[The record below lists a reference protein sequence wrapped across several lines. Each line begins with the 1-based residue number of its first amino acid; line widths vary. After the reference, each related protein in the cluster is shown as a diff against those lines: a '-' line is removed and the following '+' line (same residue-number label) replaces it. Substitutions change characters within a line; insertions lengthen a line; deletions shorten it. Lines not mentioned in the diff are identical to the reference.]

1 MLSVGE
7 IERRMMTPTEVAS
20 VSHNQIGQK
29 LGRKG
34 QETRERILCAMLRLL
49 DDTDGPPV
57 TLTGV
62 ANEASIRLTNLYL
75 YFPDIGELLLAALA
89 RVMDTAAASYLDRL
103 GERWPD
109 ETLQQSCLE
118 FLTAHYEF
126 WKRNARIL
134 HMRNALADANDLR
147 VMEYRNS
154 ATTPLIAMLAAQMD
168 CPSGEDM
175 DGRNMRVATVLLTG
189 LERVAT
195 VVTNPHFVL
204 ISGKDAESDRDR
216 FVRGLIEAEA
226 EVVALT
232 VAHRRA
238 INRTR

>member
-1 MLSVGE
+1 
-7 IERRMMTPTEVAS
+7 MTVSEQVAS

-34 QETRERILCAMLRLL
+34 QETRERILSAMLRLL
-49 DDTDGPPV
+49 DDPDGPPV
-57 TLTGV
+57 TLTSV

-75 YFPDIGELLLAALA
+75 YFPDIGQLLLAALG

-103 GERWPD
+103 AKRWPD
-109 ETLQQSCLE
+109 EALEQSCLD

-147 VMEYRNS
+147 VMTYRNM
-154 ATTPLIAMLAAQMD
+154 ATAPLIDLLAAQMD
-168 CPSGEDM
+168 CPPDEGED
-175 DGRNMRVATVLLTG
+175 GRSMQVATVLLTG

-204 ISGKDAESDRDR
+204 ISNKKAAIDREK
-216 FVRGLIEAEA
+216 FVAGLIAAEA
-226 EVVALT
+226 EVITNAIR
-232 VAHRRA
+232 HRRA
-238 INRTR
+238 MQA

>member
-1 MLSVGE
+1 
-7 IERRMMTPTEVAS
+7 MTIPVAVAS

-34 QETRERILCAMLRLL
+34 QETRERILSAMLRLL
-49 DDTDGPPV
+49 DDPDGPPV
-57 TLTGV
+57 TLTSV

-75 YFPDIGELLLAALA
+75 YFPDIGQLLLAALV
-89 RVMDTAAASYLDRL
+89 RVMDTAGASYLDRL
-103 GERWPD
+103 AQRWPD
-109 ETLQQSCLE
+109 ELLEQCCLD

-147 VMEYRNS
+147 VMTYRNT
-154 ATTPLIAMLAAQMD
+154 ATEPLIDLLAAQMD
-168 CPSGEDM
+168 CPPDEDE
-175 DGRNMRVATVLLTG
+175 DGRSTQVAIVLLTG

-204 ISGKDAESDRDR
+204 ISRKKAAIDREN
-216 FVRGLIEAEA
+216 FVAGLLAAEA
-226 EVVALT
+226 EVIAN
-232 VAHRRA
+232 AIRHRRA
-238 INRTR
+238 ALA

>member
-1 MLSVGE
+1 M
-7 IERRMMTPTEVAS
+7 PAEVAS

-49 DDTDGPPV
+49 DDPDGPPV
-57 TLTGV
+57 TLTSV

-75 YFPDIGELLLAALA
+75 YFPDIGQLLLAALA
-89 RVMDTAAASYLDRL
+89 RVMDTAAASYQNLL
-103 GERWPD
+103 SQRWPE
-109 ETLQQSCLE
+109 ETLEQSCLD

-147 VMEYRNS
+147 VMTYRNT
-154 ATTPLIAMLAAQMD
+154 ATEPLIDLLAAQMD
-168 CPSGEDM
+168 CPPDEDD
-175 DGRNMRVATVLLTG
+175 DGRSLQVAIVLLTG

-204 ISGKDAESDRDR
+204 ISGKKAAVDREKL
-216 FVRGLIEAEA
+216 VAGLLAAEA
-226 EVVALT
+226 EVIAN
-232 VAHRRA
+232 AIRHRRA
-238 INRTR
+238 GVRQTAPAPSA